1 MGEEAFQKSELPP
14 ISTRNSK
21 SSVVH
26 GRLLI
31 DTIASWIKKGFV
43 AGPFVTP
50 PVPGFR
56 ANPLGVVV
64 RNGKVRPILNM
75 SGPIGRSFNDN
86 VDDKKLER
94 LHMGTAEQFGQ
105 LLLKSGRGAKFSK
118 FDILYRTLI
127 SSYQQK
133 KR

>member
-1 MGEEAFQKSELPP
+1 
-14 ISTRNSK
+14 
-21 SSVVH
+21 
-26 GRLLI
+26 
-31 DTIASWIKKGFV
+31 
-43 AGPFVTP
+43 
-50 PVPGFR
+50 
-56 ANPLGVVV
+56 
-64 RNGKVRPILNM
+64 M

-94 LHMGTAEQFGQ
+94 LHMGTAKQFSQ

-133 KR
+133 KKMTDFRDSLG